1 MNFLEILVLELLAIY
16 ALASGTIASCEVST
30 LNHELLDDTMEA
42 RALVVQW
49 LS

>member
-16 ALASGTIASCEVST
+16 ALASSTIASCEVST

-42 RALVVQW
+42 RAFVVQW